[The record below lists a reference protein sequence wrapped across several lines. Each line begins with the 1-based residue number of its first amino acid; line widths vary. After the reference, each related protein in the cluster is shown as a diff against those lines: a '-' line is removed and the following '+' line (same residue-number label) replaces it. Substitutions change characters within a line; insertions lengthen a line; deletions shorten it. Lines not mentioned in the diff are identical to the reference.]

1 METGAQQPSGAQAVA
16 ARPGLGIRLHGRSE
30 SRFGALL
37 IVILVSAIFVLAA
50 PEEDWAL
57 LITIALQGV
66 ALVLSLK
73 LARLAPRVRRI
84 VAGAVLLILI
94 VSAVPLLGPGEIGGA
109 IPRALA
115 LVFVVLT
122 PVAVVFGLTYQLR
135 EDEAVTLQTMFA
147 GLCIYLLI
155 AIAFSFTY
163 AVLDVIGDPFFADG
177 RTGSASNFLY
187 FSFVT
192 MTTTGYGDFAA
203 ATNVGRAFAV
213 SEALI
218 GQIYLVTVVA
228 LIVAHL
234 GRRRRPAAGH

>member
-1 METGAQQPSGAQAVA
+1 MA
-16 ARPGLGIRLHGRSE
+16 ARPGLGIRLHGRSQ

-37 IVILVSAIFVLAA
+37 IVILVSAIFQLAA
-50 PEEDWAL
+50 PEGDWAL
-57 LITIALQGV
+57 LIAIALQGV

-94 VSAVPLLGPGEIGGA
+94 VFVVPLLGPGDIGDA
-109 IPRALA
+109 IPRAFA

-122 PVAVVFGLTYQLR
+122 PVAVVVGLTYQLR
-135 EDEAVTLQTMFA
+135 EDRAVTQQTMFA

-155 AIAFSFTY
+155 ALAFSFLY
-163 AVLDVIGDPFFADG
+163 GVLDVIGDPFFADG
-177 RTGSASNFLY
+177 RTGNASNFLY

-192 MTTTGYGDFAA
+192 MTTVGYGDFTA
-203 ATNVGRAFAV
+203 ATKFGRAFSV

-234 GRRRRPAAGH
+234 GQRPQRTDGH